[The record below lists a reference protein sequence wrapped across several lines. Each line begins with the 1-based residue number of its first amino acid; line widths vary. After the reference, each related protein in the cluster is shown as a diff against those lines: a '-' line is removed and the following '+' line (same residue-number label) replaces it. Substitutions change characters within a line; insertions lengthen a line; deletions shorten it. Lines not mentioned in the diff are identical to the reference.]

1 MVHLLRIRKSVFCKG
16 LLIWIRAFLWAIRKM
31 PVNHTLYTTTGGGRR
46 GTRLVLALAETETC
60 LLDVGIQSPSPWCF
74 TLLLSYNCSIITDR
88 SSVDP
93 GTYICSTRRGT
104 NQMGI
109 GQKGRTHTCMHARR
123 QAGRHKIYSWCLNNY
138 RINSNIGTAKK

>member
-1 MVHLLRIRKSVFCKG
+1 MVHLLRIRKSVFCKD

-88 SSVDP
+88 SSVDLHLQYTEGYRP
-93 GTYICSTRRGT
+93 DGHWTEGAH
-104 NQMGI
+104 
-109 GQKGRTHTCMHARR
+109 THMHACT
-123 QAGRHKIYSWCLNNY
+123 QAGRQAHNL
-138 RINSNIGTAKK
+138 